1 MSIKRVGIIGQG
13 FVGTALK
20 EAFSPHY
27 EVLTYDKFRDDL
39 STCASAESVARKCG
53 FDSVIFVCVPTPM
66 KYDGS
71 CDTSIVEEVCD
82 SISYGGLAEG
92 WPSRWPEHSETII
105 VIKSTIPP
113 GTTRK
118 LQWKDTCRSHSF
130 PIVFNPEFLM
140 EKTATED
147 FKNTKRIILGG
158 RTDARCFTSPPEAH
172 GSEPPLWFGEKRQG
186 YMTHINWGNILRE
199 FYLKVFPEAEIIET
213 DSTTAEF
220 VKYITNCFL
229 ATKVALANEFALL
242 CDSCGVDYSKVIEY
256 ATYDER
262 LGESH
267 WAVPGPDGKNG
278 FGGSCFPKDLNGIIA
293 FAKALSLDN
302 DPHNPFQKSSNRGRK
317 PIATNTLEGAWKT
330 NLKVRPEKDWE
341 QLKGRAVVE

>member
-1 MSIKRVGIIGQG
+1 MTIKKVGIIGQG

-27 EVLTYDKFRDDL
+27 EVFTHDKFRDDL
-39 STCASAESVARKCG
+39 STCASTESVARKCG

-66 KYDGS
+66 KHDGS

-82 SISYGGLAEG
+82 SISSGGISEG
-92 WPSRWPEHSETII
+92 FPSNWPEHSESII

-113 GTTRK
+113 GTTKSLR
-118 LQWKDTCRSHSF
+118 WKDSCRSHSF
-130 PIVFNPEFLM
+130 PVVFNPEFLV

-158 RTDARCFTSPPEAH
+158 RTSDE
-172 GSEPPLWFGEKRQG
+172 PLWFEEERMG

-229 ATKVALANEFALL
+229 ATKVSLANEFALL

-256 ATYDER
+256 ATQDER

-267 WAVPGPDGKNG
+267 WAVPGPDGKKG

-293 FAKALSLDN
+293 FAKELI
-302 DPHNPFQKSSNRGRK
+302 GK
-317 PIATNTLEGAWKT
+317 PLATNTLEGAWKT

-341 QLKGRAVVE
+341 QLKGRAVT

>member
-1 MSIKRVGIIGQG
+1 MIKKVGIIGQG

-20 EAFSPHY
+20 EVFSPHY

-39 STCASAESVARKCG
+39 STCANTESVARKCG

-66 KYDGS
+66 KYNGS

-82 SISYGGLAEG
+82 SISYGGISEG
-92 WPSRWPEHSETII
+92 FPSSWPEHSETII

-147 FKNTKRIILGG
+147 FKNTKRIVLGG
-158 RTDARCFTSPPEAH
+158 RTDDH
-172 GSEPPLWFGEKRQG
+172 LWFEEKRMG
-186 YMTHINWGNILRE
+186 YMTHMNWGNILRE
-199 FYLKVFPEAEIIET
+199 FYLKVFPDADIIET

-229 ATKVALANEFALL
+229 ATKVSLANEFALL
-242 CDSCGVDYSKVIEY
+242 CDSCGVDYNKVIEY
-256 ATYDER
+256 ATQDER
-262 LGESH
+262 LGKSH
-267 WAVPGPDGKNG
+267 WAVPGPDGKKG

-293 FAKALSLDN
+293 FAKTLKLDS
-302 DPHNPFQKSSNRGRK
+302 DPHNPFQKSSNRGMK
-317 PIATNTLEGAWKT
+317 PLATNTLEGAWKT
-330 NLKVRPEKDWE
+330 NLKVRPDRDWE
-341 QLKGRAVVE
+341 DLKGRAVVDGNP